1 MRKLE
6 IYRYVCDHTLA
17 EDLKKIFWLRNTS
30 AENWLIYRTNYI
42 DSLAVMSMVGYILG
56 LGDRHLSNLMIQN
69 KTGKI
74 VHIDFGDCFETAS
87 KREKLPEKVP
97 FRLTRVLVN
106 AMEAFGIEGSF
117 KSNCENVMRLL
128 RSNKDSLIAILE
140 EFVTDP
146 LITWRML
153 AENEE
158 NTIEEGSLVQTN
170 DLKIIESM
178 IESKMGESSK
188 NHSFIV
194 EGALEM
200 EIK

>member
-6 IYRYVCDHTLA
+6 IYWYVCDHTRA

-30 AENWLIYRTNYI
+30 AENWLVYWTNYI
-42 DSLAVMSMVGYILG
+42 DSLAVMSIVGYILG

-69 KTGKI
+69 QTGKI

-87 KREKLPEKVP
+87 RREKLPEKVP

-106 AMEAFGIEGSF
+106 AMEAFGINGSF
-117 KSNCENVMRLL
+117 KSTCENVMRLL
-128 RSNKDSLIAILE
+128 WTNKDSLIAILE

-153 AENEE
+153 AETEE
-158 NTIEEGSLVQTN
+158 KESAEES
-170 DLKIIESM
+170 
-178 IESKMGESSK
+178 
-188 NHSFIV
+188 
-194 EGALEM
+194 
-200 EIK
+200 